1 MQILAQEAETRSLTL
16 QLTER
21 DWETLVWVQAHRE
34 PGWLA
39 AWLQSQWHIL
49 ARQVSVATDQDLA
62 RKLKQASPADRRAI
76 EQILTKG
83 GR

>member
-1 MQILAQEAETRSLTL
+1 MQILAQDAGTKSLTL
-16 QLTER
+16 QLSDR

-62 RKLKQASPADRRAI
+62 RKLKQASPADRAAI
-76 EQILTKG
+76 EQILQRG

>member
-1 MQILAQEAETRSLTL
+1 MQILAQEAETQSLTL
-16 QLTER
+16 QLSDR

-39 AWLQSQWHIL
+39 AWLQSQWNVL
-49 ARQVSVATDQDLA
+49 AVQRAAVMDQDLA